1 VSESRAIVD
10 PEEILSY
17 WFPQSTMPIQ
27 TLHQQVVRGP
37 GIREHPLWA
46 AR

>member
-17 WFPQSTMPIQ
+17 WFPQATMPVPKPSGSKFCAGFKEDQ
-27 TLHQQVVRGP
+27 RSAK
-37 GIREHPLWA
+37 R
-46 AR
+46 